1 MDEGSLLTPANRD
14 RGAAADPSGGG
25 TTIGRFAIPFLAVL
39 LTGGLIALWQV
50 WLERESAAVRVLALV
65 IYMGLM
71 VVLVRA
77 LRAQLLG
84 LPE

>member
-1 MDEGSLLTPANRD
+1 M
-14 RGAAADPSGGG
+14 
-25 TTIGRFAIPFLAVL
+25 GRFAIPFLAVL
-39 LTGGLIALWQV
+39 LTGGLIGLWQV
-50 WLERESAAVRVLALV
+50 WLERESAAVRVLVLV

-77 LRAQLLG
+77 FRAQLLG